1 MKDER
6 GPLNKAMADER
17 SNYLKP
23 SYGGIG
29 MLVVA
34 LGVVAVIFLLAWLL
48 R

>member
-1 MKDER
+1 MKEER

-34 LGVVAVIFLLAWLL
+34 VAVVAGIFLLAWLVK
-48 R
+48 